1 MTKPRTGDA
10 LVDAVV
16 TAAHRL
22 RNQANEGLRECGL
35 SLARLKVMD
44 SLEAQPRRMR
54 EVSDALGVVP
64 RTLTDTVDGL
74 ETEGLVRRGGR
85 PGGWGGGRR
94 IPRIGAPRCYDSR
107 SRGASGCTRRAPCW
121 TRGTAPARPGSRPPS
136 ASNRPRPPP
145 PPPPNDGAP

>member
-22 RNQANEGLRECGL
+22 RNQANERLRECGL

-74 ETEGLVRRGGR
+74 ETEGLVRREED
-85 PGGWGGGRR
+85 PE
-94 IPRIGAPRCYDSR
+94 D
-107 SRGASGCTRRAPCW
+107 RRATLLRLTEPG
-121 TRGTAPARPGSRPPS
+121 RERLHAARALLDSGNRARTSRLS
-136 ASNRPRPPP
+136 AAEREQLLALLARFSPE
-145 PPPPNDGAP
+145 